1 MSTIFEPVSEPV
13 SEPVTESITD
23 LEPSDDVDH
32 LPPESLEVHRDGP
45 LSLVVGAFAGV
56 VAVAFLLRA
65 VGTGSLLDW
74 ALFALTGAVA
84 VMHLAAL
91 VDARAPLLVLDTL
104 GVRLRRGSLWEGVAW
119 SDVDHL
125 EHLPRASTLRDGSLT
140 VVTTDGRRLGTR
152 LSLSTR
158 LVGADWHEVEDAL
171 EELSGGSVT
180 ITSPPRAERPAPK
193 PLVEV
198 SEDVIDGEQPESEPV
213 LVEQQVAPEAEET
226 PEPED
231 VLEVVIAPQRES
243 RPALRGEVLLTPSR
257 EVAPEIAPEVA
268 PEVAPGG
275 PESAGSA
282 TPEELPAS
290 EQTQTIVI
298 DGDLDSGP
306 FAPRTPVEPVVGRH
320 LALARQRVGV
330 SVESLAER
338 TRIRPHVIEAIEV
351 DDFESCGG
359 DFYARGHLRTL
370 ARVLG
375 VDSAE
380 LLALYDEHYAHAP
393 IDARR
398 VFEAELA
405 GAQGSGRVG
414 RGGPNWSVLVASVM
428 AVVLVWSVARLVM
441 EGPVPLS
448 DQPVLNG
455 SPGGRAT
462 LSGATT
468 KVPVTLTAA
477 TGGARVI
484 VRDARQQ
491 VVFDAQ
497 LAFMQTAELS
507 VAPPVRVST
516 TDGGLLVT
524 VDGTDEGALG
534 ATGQDAQ
541 RTYVP

>member
-1 MSTIFEPVSEPV
+1 MSTISESVMSPDEV
-13 SEPVTESITD
+13 ELAPQ
-23 LEPSDDVDH
+23 
-32 LPPESLEVHRDGP
+32 ESLEVHRDGP

-56 VAVAFLLRA
+56 VAVAFLLRG
-65 VGTGSLLDW
+65 VGTGSVLDW

-84 VMHLAAL
+84 VMHLSAL
-91 VDARAPLLVLDTL
+91 VDARAPLLVLDGL
-104 GVRLRRGSLWEGVAW
+104 GVRVRRGALWEGVAW

-125 EHLPRASTLRDGSLT
+125 EHRRRASTLRDGSLT

-171 EELSGGSVT
+171 EELSGGTVP
-180 ITSPPRAERPAPK
+180 IIAPPRAERP
-193 PLVEV
+193 
-198 SEDVIDGEQPESEPV
+198 EPV
-213 LVEQQVAPEAEET
+213 GEPSEEVGGTEEPEAEASTEPDAELVPRSET
-226 PEPED
+226 DGYAESAEPAELD
-231 VLEVVIAPQRES
+231 VVIAPQRAS
-243 RPALRGEVLLTPSR
+243 RPALRGEVVLTSSLR
-257 EVAPEIAPEVA
+257 PEPAEPA
-268 PEVAPGG
+268 A
-275 PESAGSA
+275 S
-282 TPEELPAS
+282 EELPPN
-290 EQTQTIVI
+290 ELTQTILI
-298 DGDLDSGP
+298 DGYRGTGP
-306 FAPRTPVEPVVGRH
+306 IAPVAPSEPLESVEPVVGRQ

-351 DDFESCGG
+351 DDFAPCGG

-375 VDSAE
+375 VDAAE
-380 LLALYDEHYAHAP
+380 LLALYDERYAHAP

-405 GAQGSGRVG
+405 GAQGSGRGG

-441 EGPVPLS
+441 DGPVPLS

-468 KVPVTLTAA
+468 EVPVTLTAA

-507 VAPPVRVST
+507 VAPPVRIST

>member
-1 MSTIFEPVSEPV
+1 MSTISETVMSPDDV
-13 SEPVTESITD
+13 D
-23 LEPSDDVDH
+23 LEPQ
-32 LPPESLEVHRDGP
+32 EALEVHRDGP
-45 LSLVVGAFAGV
+45 LSLVVGALAGV

-65 VGTGSLLDW
+65 VGTGSMLDW
-74 ALFALTGAVA
+74 SLFALTGAVA
-84 VMHLAAL
+84 VMHLSAL
-91 VDARAPLLVLDTL
+91 VDARAPLLVLDGL
-104 GVRLRRGSLWEGVAW
+104 GVRVRRGALWEGVAW

-125 EHLPRASTLRDGSLT
+125 EHRPRVSTLRDGSLT

-171 EELSGGSVT
+171 EELSGATVP
-180 ITSPPRAERPAPK
+180 ITAPVRAERPEPVTGPEIESVA
-193 PLVEV
+193 
-198 SEDVIDGEQPESEPV
+198 DVDVAETDAYDEPMEPEEPEEPEQPAEV
-213 LVEQQVAPEAEET
+213 L
-226 PEPED
+226 D
-231 VLEVVIAPQRES
+231 VVIAPQRAS
-243 RPALRGEVLLTPSR
+243 RPALRGEVVLAPSAPSTPSP
-257 EVAPEIAPEVA
+257 VAEHAALED
-268 PEVAPGG
+268 
-275 PESAGSA
+275 
-282 TPEELPAS
+282 LPPN

-298 DGDLDSGP
+298 DGFREASFSAGA
-306 FAPRTPVEPVVGRH
+306 APVAMPEPVEPVVGRR
-320 LALARQRVGV
+320 LAMARQRVGV
-330 SVESLAER
+330 SIESLAER

-351 DDFESCGG
+351 DDFTPCGG

-375 VDSAE
+375 VDAAE
-380 LLALYDEHYAHAP
+380 LLALYDERYAHAP

-405 GAQGSGRVG
+405 GVQGSGRGG

-441 EGPVPLS
+441 DGPVPLS

-497 LAFMQTAELS
+497 LAFMQTAELT
-507 VAPPVRVST
+507 VAPPVRIST